1 MAYIRPSVLVYQELQ
16 NAGGV
21 ANVTPDLGTVIVGP
35 LFNVVRVDP
44 LSPTSVQSTLTRTIT
59 NIANDIG
66 VIHVDG
72 VASVIAEDIVEI
84 PLFNPIAG
92 QVVTQSTVVPHV
104 SKAKVLVYGFDYD
117 VSKGAPTDPFN
128 VGSRSKYILSSSS
141 DTGINTVWSHSMTNE
156 LPITNPAQLLPDGLG
171 RHIEVGYIA
180 EVTYDSP
187 DQTGAEKT
195 TLTGIVTK
203 VFVSTT
209 DTSDPDYATYQYN
222 PSNVIKY
229 ITLSV
234 QVPEF
239 TAATATIARVRIY
252 KMYEYFQ
259 LTNIDGE
266 TGNLATDSFNFSDIN
281 HDNLRLNLVTL
292 DNLKGI
298 KCFKAVAAQ
307 GSPLNILATTTS
319 DYIMVAGQFSVAY
332 KALRQDK
339 YSTILTISDT
349 AERASLVGE
358 ATDEN
363 PLGLGV
369 QLALDNTTKQV
380 FAVSLQSSEGQ
391 YQWSTALELLENFR
405 AGYALV
411 PLTQEESVLTTF
423 KIHCQQMS
431 TPERASWR
439 TLICNTVIPVTKEI
453 VAKAVLTGN
462 NTTAT
467 MRVVGSAK
475 YFQDLTESF
484 IAKQVTPGDTLVI
497 TASNAAAAVGTWT
510 VDEVINDKRLSIT
523 GLGGAT
529 GVIDGTTFT
538 YYIVRNLTR
547 RQRAEEIAAKSVVF
561 GSNRV
566 WHVQPD
572 TVGVKISGAV
582 KFLPGYYLCAALGGI
597 TSGFPIQQGFT
608 NISVAGISDLSNS
621 NFYFKRDEINLMAAA
636 GTCLFVQD
644 TQGGTPYCLHALTT
658 DVTVLEYREIL
669 KVKNWD
675 FLSYYFYDKLKGFI
689 GTWNITP
696 DTLSNM
702 RQVLNASIELLK
714 GQKLPKIG
722 PPLLSGTI
730 ELLEQS
736 TLNKDNVNIR
746 IKLEIVSPNN
756 YTNLYLVI

>member
-59 NIANDIG
+59 STTNERG

-72 VASVIAEDIVEI
+72 AASVINEDIVEV

-117 VSKGAPTDPFN
+117 VSKGASTDPFN
-128 VGSRSKYILSSSS
+128 VGSRSKYILSSSN
-141 DTGINTVWSHSMTNE
+141 DTGINMTWAHDMINE

-187 DQTGAEKT
+187 DQTGNEKT

-209 DTSDPDYATYQYN
+209 DTSDPDYATYRYN

-239 TAATATIARVRIY
+239 TAATATTARVRIY

-266 TGNLATDSFNFSDIN
+266 TGNSATDSFNFSDIN
-281 HDNLRLNLVTL
+281 HDNLRLNLVAL
-292 DNLKGI
+292 DTLKGI

-307 GSPLNILATTTS
+307 ASPLNILPTTTS

-380 FAVSLQSSEGQ
+380 FAVSLQFAEGE

-411 PLTQEESVLTTF
+411 PLTQQESVLSTF
-423 KIHCQQMS
+423 KTHCLQMS

-439 TLICNTVIPVTKEI
+439 TLICNTAIPVTKDI
-453 VAKAVLTGN
+453 VAKATLT

-467 MRVVGSAK
+467 MRVVDSAK

-484 IAKQVTPGDTLVI
+484 VAKQVTPGDTLVI
-497 TASNAAAAVGTWT
+497 TASSVDAAKGTWT
-510 VDEVINDKRLSIT
+510 VDKTINDKRLAIT
-523 GLGGAT
+523 GLGSVS

-538 YYIVRNLTR
+538 YHIVRNLTR
-547 RQRAEEIAAKSVVF
+547 RQRAEEIAAKSAVF

-572 TVGVKISGAV
+572 LVGVSVSGAV

-608 NISVAGISDLSNS
+608 NISVAGIEDLSNS
-621 NFYFKRDEINLMAAA
+621 NFYFKRDELNLMAEA

-644 TQGGTPYCLHALTT
+644 TQGGIPYCRHALTT
-658 DVTVLEYREIL
+658 DMTVLEYREIL

-736 TLNKDNVNIR
+736 AVNKDNINIR